1 MPHRDIDLIYQ
12 NTSGVEA
19 GQLEVGQKALG
30 EYVDFIWKLVQG
42 DQGNF
47 DYGYYESSVI
57 LPLDGVFR
65 NSLLAKI
72 KEKKNNE
79 LKYVMVVGIGGSNL
93 GTMALYRALRGRL
106 DVFLHENDP
115 KIVFI
120 DTVSPTLVS
129 QVINFLD
136 TQVHSPEEILVNVI
150 SKSGETTETIAN
162 FEVIYNVLK
171 NRFGDKINQRL
182 VFTTDKDSKLWTI
195 GQEKNVDL
203 LEIPE
208 RVGGRYSVLSAVG
221 LFPLGLANFN
231 VEIFWDGAAEM
242 VKRCTNRDV
251 FQNPALIS
259 AILTYIHYTNG
270 LHIYNS
276 FYFNPELKSLGRW
289 YSQLMAESVAK
300 EFDLNNQ
307 KVNIGI
313 TPITS
318 IGSTDLHSTATLF
331 LSGPKDKFTQFVHAS
346 QKEGSPQVPAELFTN
361 ELVPDIKN
369 KSIADIMSAIFYGV
383 KIAYLKNGLPYS
395 EIVMHD
401 ISEDSL
407 GQYLELKMCET
418 MYLARLFGVNAFD
431 QPKVEDYKRETR
443 ELLKKF

>member
-12 NTSGVEA
+12 NTSGVEDA
-19 GQLEVGQKALG
+19 QLEVGQKALS
-30 EYVDFIWKLVQG
+30 EYVDFIWKLAQG

-47 DYGYYESSVI
+47 DYGYSESSII
-57 LPLDGVFR
+57 LPLDGAFR

-72 KEKKNNE
+72 KEKKNKE
-79 LKYVMVVGIGGSNL
+79 LKYIMVVGIGGSNL
-93 GTMALYRALRGRL
+93 GTMALYQALRGL
-106 DVFLHENDP
+106 DVFMHEEDA
-115 KIVFI
+115 KIIFL
-120 DTVSPTLVS
+120 DTVSSPLIN
-129 QVINFLD
+129 QAINFLNN
-136 TQVHSPEEILVNVI
+136 QINSPEEILVNVI
-150 SKSGETTETIAN
+150 SKSGETTETVAN
-162 FEVIYNVLK
+162 FEVIYDVLK
-171 NRFGDKINQRL
+171 KRFGDKINSRL
-182 VFTTDKDSKLWTI
+182 VFTTDKGSKLWKI
-195 GQEKNVDL
+195 AEEKGLDL

-208 RVGGRYSVLSAVG
+208 KVGGRYSVFSAVG

-231 VEIFWDGAAEM
+231 IEVFWDGAAEM
-242 VKRCTNRDV
+242 VKRCTNKDV
-251 FQNPALIS
+251 FQNPALVS
-259 AILTYIHYTNG
+259 AISTYIHYTNG
-270 LHIYNS
+270 LNIYNS
-276 FYFNPELKSLGRW
+276 FYFNPELKTLGRW

-331 LSGPKDKFTQFVHAS
+331 LSGPKNKFTQFIHAS
-346 QKEGSPQVPAELFTN
+346 QKEGSPQVPKELFMN
-361 ELVPDIKN
+361 DLVPNISG
-369 KSIADIMSAIFYGV
+369 KSIADVMNAIFYGV

-407 GQYLELKMCET
+407 GQYLELKMFET

-443 ELLKKF
+443 EILKKL